1 MKILHLDLKSVQDNY
16 VEFRYFLD
24 NPNHYESRRL
34 CLTEIADLITSAER
48 DYYVAIPE
56 PYPVAGK
63 RLFDWLDGTERL
75 FSRKI
80 AELGRESIIL
90 AIATAERLAHLPWE
104 VLHDGQS
111 FLVAKPLPILPVR
124 WMSSDSIKKL
134 SVDEAPPENRAL
146 NLLFMAASPLDVEP
160 VLDFEKEEGLILK
173 ATKDARQDLALI
185 VEESG
190 CLTEL
195 GYLIDS
201 HDKGYFD
208 VFHLTGHGTINDSG
222 EPRFYTETET
232 GQKYLAS
239 GQDIANS
246 FKSRLPK
253 LLFLSGCRTGQRGKS
268 GLIPS
273 LAEELL
279 SFGAKA
285 VLGWGKKVR
294 EEDATAAAAA
304 LYKSLAAGY
313 QLTEALGETYQALI
327 TQEARDWHLLR
338 LYVAGNMPIDLV
350 TTVNTRGRKR
360 APKPTVTEQFL
371 DAAGQQ
377 VKVPTREAFVG
388 RRRQIQNCLKALK
401 FPSDQ
406 VGVLI
411 HGMGGLGKSSLASR
425 LCDRL
430 TEFDKIVW
438 SGKVDEASLLSKLG
452 DKLLKLQRE
461 ALQRD
466 DEELKYRLRD
476 LFWALEE
483 MAEFSDKKGSGGKGK
498 PFLLVLD
505 DFENNLESRP
515 NSGDY
520 VLLPDIARILEAL
533 VWAIQETDA
542 PHRLILTCRYDFDS
556 RLLRDFYKQ
565 SLDGFKG
572 ADLQK
577 KCSQLEAFAPGS
589 KVDEKLKSPAQNLAD
604 GNPRLL
610 ERLNLVLLAE
620 QLDVTAILEQIEKT
634 TAEFRE
640 DILNQEL
647 LKQLSPELTNM
658 LELALVYQ
666 LPVPREAIAAV
677 CTSIVDLEKNI
688 NRAIA
693 LGLLEVSPDSS
704 LRVPRILSLNL
715 PEDSEGLHREAAE
728 VLYRLWL
735 EEAEYSTEEQALEIH
750 RLAMLGKVE
759 KISVEIA
766 AVLTSRWKNQSRFRE
781 AVKTCQETLAV
792 FPDYR
797 IFHSLARSQAE
808 LGETDVAKKYYQQA
822 LDECPPADEIVKAA
836 ILHNLA
842 GIYATQGELAKAI
855 ALYEQ
860 SLELKEKIG
869 NVQGKAATLHCL
881 AIIYAK
887 QGEVAKA
894 IAFYEQSLELHEKI
908 GDVQGKA
915 ATLHQLAGIY
925 ANQGEVAK
933 AIAFY
938 EQSLELKEKI
948 GDVQGK
954 AATLHNLAII
964 YANQGEV
971 AKAIALYEQSLEL
984 KEKIGSVQGKA
995 ATLHELAGIYA
1006 DRGEVAKAIALYEQS
1021 LELTGKIGDVRGKAA
1036 TLHNLAIIYAN
1047 RGEVAKAIALYEQS
1061 LELDEK
1067 IGDVRGKAAT
1077 LHELAGIYATQGEVA
1092 KAIAFYEQSLELT
1105 GKIGDVRGKAATLH
1119 QLAGIYSKQGEVA
1132 KAIAFYEQS
1141 LELEEKIGDVRGKAA
1156 TLHQLAGIYSKQGEV
1171 AKASALY
1178 EQSLE
1183 LEEKIGNVRGKAA
1196 TLHQL
1201 AGIYANQ
1208 GEVAKASALYEQSL
1222 ELEEKIGNVSG

>member
-1 MKILHLDLKSVQDNY
+1 MKIIHLDLKTVQGNY

-34 CLTEIADLITSAER
+34 CLTEIANLITLAEQ
-48 DYYVAIPE
+48 DYYVALPE
-56 PYPVAGK
+56 TYPVTGK

-111 FLVAKPLPILPVR
+111 FLVAKPQPIVPVR

-134 SVDEAPPENRAL
+134 SVDEATPENRAL
-146 NLLFMAASPLDVEP
+146 NLLFMAASPLDVED

-232 GQKYLAS
+232 AKTYLAS

-246 FKSRLPK
+246 LRFRLPK
-253 LLFLSGCRTGQRGKS
+253 LLFMSGCRTGQRGKS

-313 QLTEALGETYQALI
+313 ELTEALGDTYQALI
-327 TQEARDWHLLR
+327 AHQARDWHLLR
-338 LYVAGNMPIDLV
+338 LYVAGNMPINLV
-350 TTVNTRGRKR
+350 TTVRTRGRKR
-360 APKPTVTEQFL
+360 APKLTVTEQFL
-371 DAAGQQ
+371 DTAGQQ

-401 FPSDQ
+401 FPSNK

-430 TEFDKIVW
+430 TEFDIIVW
-438 SGKVDEASLLSKLG
+438 CGNVDEASLRSKLG
-452 DKLLKLQRE
+452 DKLPKLQRE

-483 MAEFSDKKGSGGKGK
+483 MAESSDKTGSGGNGK
-498 PFLLVLD
+498 PFMLVLD

-520 VLLPDIARILEAL
+520 VLIREMAMILEAL
-533 VWAIQETDA
+533 VWAIQETNA

-556 RLLRDFYKQ
+556 PRLLRDFYKQ

-577 KCSQLEAFAPGS
+577 KCSQLKAFAPES
-589 KVDEKLKSPAQNLAD
+589 KVDEKLKSPAQKLAD

-640 DILNQEL
+640 DILNREL

-658 LELALVYQ
+658 LELALV
-666 LPVPREAIAAV
+666 
-677 CTSIVDLEKNI
+677 
-688 NRAIA
+688 
-693 LGLLEVSPDSS
+693 
-704 LRVPRILSLNL
+704 
-715 PEDSEGLHREAAE
+715 
-728 VLYRLWL
+728 
-735 EEAEYSTEEQALEIH
+735 
-750 RLAMLGKVE
+750 
-759 KISVEIA
+759 
-766 AVLTSRWKNQSRFRE
+766 
-781 AVKTCQETLAV
+781 
-792 FPDYR
+792 
-797 IFHSLARSQAE
+797 
-808 LGETDVAKKYYQQA
+808 
-822 LDECPPADEIVKAA
+822 
-836 ILHNLA
+836 
-842 GIYATQGELAKAI
+842 
-855 ALYEQ
+855 
-860 SLELKEKIG
+860 
-869 NVQGKAATLHCL
+869 
-881 AIIYAK
+881 
-887 QGEVAKA
+887 
-894 IAFYEQSLELHEKI
+894 
-908 GDVQGKA
+908 
-915 ATLHQLAGIY
+915 
-925 ANQGEVAK
+925 
-933 AIAFY
+933 
-938 EQSLELKEKI
+938 
-948 GDVQGK
+948 
-954 AATLHNLAII
+954 
-964 YANQGEV
+964 
-971 AKAIALYEQSLEL
+971 
-984 KEKIGSVQGKA
+984 
-995 ATLHELAGIYA
+995 
-1006 DRGEVAKAIALYEQS
+1006 
-1021 LELTGKIGDVRGKAA
+1021 
-1036 TLHNLAIIYAN
+1036 
-1047 RGEVAKAIALYEQS
+1047 
-1061 LELDEK
+1061 
-1067 IGDVRGKAAT
+1067 
-1077 LHELAGIYATQGEVA
+1077 
-1092 KAIAFYEQSLELT
+1092 
-1105 GKIGDVRGKAATLH
+1105 
-1119 QLAGIYSKQGEVA
+1119 
-1132 KAIAFYEQS
+1132 
-1141 LELEEKIGDVRGKAA
+1141 
-1156 TLHQLAGIYSKQGEV
+1156 
-1171 AKASALY
+1171 
-1178 EQSLE
+1178 
-1183 LEEKIGNVRGKAA
+1183 
-1196 TLHQL
+1196 
-1201 AGIYANQ
+1201 
-1208 GEVAKASALYEQSL
+1208 
-1222 ELEEKIGNVSG
+1222 

>member
-1 MKILHLDLKSVQDNY
+1 MKILHLDLKTVQDNY

-34 CLTEIADLITSAER
+34 CLTEIADLIKLAER
-48 DYYVAIPE
+48 DYDVALPV
-56 PYPVAGK
+56 PYPEMGK

-90 AIATAERLAHLPWE
+90 AIATAETLAHLPWE

-111 FLVAKPLPILPVR
+111 FLVAKPQPIVPVR

-134 SVDEAPPENRAL
+134 SVDEAAPENRAL
-146 NLLFMAASPLDVEP
+146 NVLFMAASPLGGEP

-232 GQKYLAS
+232 GINYPAS

-246 FKSRLPK
+246 LRFRIPK
-253 LLFLSGCRTGQRGKS
+253 LLFMSGCRTGQRGKS

-294 EEDATAAAAA
+294 DEDATAAAAA

-313 QLTEALGETYQALI
+313 ALTEALGKTYQALI
-327 TQEARDWHLLR
+327 AHEARDWHLLR
-338 LYVAGNMPIDLV
+338 LYVAGNMPINLV
-350 TTVNTRGRKR
+350 TTVRTPGRKR

-388 RRRQIQNCLKALK
+388 RRRQIQNCLKELK
-401 FPSDQ
+401 FPSDK

-452 DKLLKLQRE
+452 DKLPKLQRE

-476 LFWALEE
+476 LFLALKE
-483 MAEFSDKKGSGGKGK
+483 MAESSDKTGSGGNGK

-520 VLLPDIARILEAL
+520 VLLPEMARILEAL

-589 KVDEKLKSPAQNLAD
+589 KVDENLKSPAQNLAD

-677 CTSIVDLEKNI
+677 CTSIVDLDKNI

-693 LGLLEVSPDSS
+693 LGLLEVSPDLF

-715 PEDSEGLHREAAE
+715 PEDSEGLHRQAAE
-728 VLYRLWL
+728 VLYRLWR
-735 EEAEYSTEEQALEIH
+735 EEAEYFTEEQGLEIH

-766 AVLTSRWKNQSRFRE
+766 AVLTYGWNSQSRFRE

-797 IFHSLARSQAE
+797 IFHSLAISQAQ
-808 LGETDVAKKYYQQA
+808 LGETDAAKKYYQQA
-822 LDECPPADEIVKAA
+822 LDECPPADQIGKAA
-836 ILHNLA
+836 IFNNLA
-842 GIYATQGELAKAI
+842 GIYATQGEVAKASALYEESLELTGNIGDVQGKAATLHQLAGIYAHQGEVAKAIAFYQKSLELKEKIGNLQGKAATLHCLAGIYANQGEVAKAIAFYEQSLELYEKIGDVQGKAANLHQLAGIYAHQGEVAKAIALYEESLELKEKIGDVQGKAATLHNLAGIYAHQGEVAKAIAFYEESLELTEKIGDVRGKAATLHQLAGIYAHQGEVAKAI

-881 AIIYAK
+881 A
-887 QGEVAKA
+887 V
-894 IAFYEQSLELHEKI
+894 
-908 GDVQGKA
+908 
-915 ATLHQLAGIY
+915 IY

-938 EQSLELKEKI
+938 EQSLELEEKI
-948 GDVQGK
+948 GNVRGK
-954 AATLHNLAII
+954 AATLLQLAGI
-964 YANQGEV
+964 YAHQGEV

-984 KEKIGSVQGKA
+984 KEKIG
-995 ATLHELAGIYA
+995 
-1006 DRGEVAKAIALYEQS
+1006 
-1021 LELTGKIGDVRGKAA
+1021 
-1036 TLHNLAIIYAN
+1036 
-1047 RGEVAKAIALYEQS
+1047 
-1061 LELDEK
+1061 
-1067 IGDVRGKAAT
+1067 
-1077 LHELAGIYATQGEVA
+1077 
-1092 KAIAFYEQSLELT
+1092 
-1105 GKIGDVRGKAATLH
+1105 
-1119 QLAGIYSKQGEVA
+1119 
-1132 KAIAFYEQS
+1132 
-1141 LELEEKIGDVRGKAA
+1141 
-1156 TLHQLAGIYSKQGEV
+1156 
-1171 AKASALY
+1171 
-1178 EQSLE
+1178 
-1183 LEEKIGNVRGKAA
+1183 NV
-1196 TLHQL
+1196 
-1201 AGIYANQ
+1201 
-1208 GEVAKASALYEQSL
+1208 
-1222 ELEEKIGNVSG
+1222 

>member
-1 MKILHLDLKSVQDNY
+1 MKIIHLDLKTVQDNY

-34 CLTEIADLITSAER
+34 CLTEIADLIKLAEQ
-48 DYYVAIPE
+48 DYYVALPE
-56 PYPVAGK
+56 SYPVTGK

-111 FLVAKPLPILPVR
+111 FLVAKPQPIVPVR

-134 SVDEAPPENRAL
+134 SLDEAMPENRAL
-146 NLLFMAASPLDVEP
+146 NLLFMAASPLDVED

-232 GQKYLAS
+232 GKNYPAS

-253 LLFLSGCRTGQRGKS
+253 LLFMSGCRTGQRGKS

-279 SFGAKA
+279 SSGAKA

-294 EEDATAAAAA
+294 DEDATAAAAA

-313 QLTEALGETYQALI
+313 ELTEALASTYQALI
-327 TQEARDWHLLR
+327 AHQARDWHLLR
-338 LYVAGNMPIDLV
+338 PYVAGNMPINLV
-350 TTVNTRGRKR
+350 TTVRTRGRKR

-388 RRRQIQNCLKALK
+388 RRRQIRNCLKALK

-452 DKLLKLQRE
+452 DKLQKLQRE

-483 MAEFSDKKGSGGKGK
+483 MAESSDKTGSGGNGK
-498 PFLLVLD
+498 PFMLVLD
-505 DFENNLESRP
+505 DFENNLASRP

-520 VLLPDIARILEAL
+520 VLLPEMAMILKAL
-533 VWAIQETDA
+533 VWAIEETNA
-542 PHRLILTCRYDFDS
+542 PHRLIITCRYDFDS
-556 RLLRDFYKQ
+556 PLLRDFYKQ

-666 LPVPREAIAAV
+666 LPVPRKAIAAV
-677 CTSIVDLEKNI
+677 CTSIVDIDKNI

-693 LGLLEVSPDSS
+693 LGLLEVSPDLF

-715 PEDSEGLHREAAE
+715 PEDSEGLHRQAAE

-735 EEAEYSTEEQALEIH
+735 EEAEYSTEEQQLEIH
-750 RLAMLGKVE
+750 RLALLGKVE
-759 KISVEIA
+759 KMSVKIA
-766 AVLTSRWKNQSRFRE
+766 EVLTHRWNNQSRFRE

-792 FPDYR
+792 FPNYR
-797 IFHSLARSQAE
+797 IFHSLAFYQAQ
-808 LGETDVAKKYYQQA
+808 LGETDAAKKYNQQA

-842 GIYATQGELAKAI
+842 GIYVTQGELAKAIAFYEQSLEINEKIGHLQGKAATWRQLAEIYATQGELAKAI
-855 ALYEQ
+855 ALCEQ
-860 SLELKEKIG
+860 SLDLAEKIG
-869 NVQGKAATLHCL
+869 DVEGKAPTLHCL
-881 AIIYAK
+881 AVIYAT

-894 IAFYEQSLELHEKI
+894 IAFYEQSLEINEKI
-908 GDVQGKA
+908 GNIQGKA
-915 ATLHQLAGIY
+915 VTLY
-925 ANQGEVAK
+925 
-933 AIAFY
+933 
-938 EQSLELKEKI
+938 
-948 GDVQGK
+948 
-954 AATLHNLAII
+954 NLALI

-984 KEKIGSVQGKA
+984 
-995 ATLHELAGIYA
+995 
-1006 DRGEVAKAIALYEQS
+1006 
-1021 LELTGKIGDVRGKAA
+1021 
-1036 TLHNLAIIYAN
+1036 
-1047 RGEVAKAIALYEQS
+1047 
-1061 LELDEK
+1061 DEK
-1067 IGDVRGKAAT
+1067 IGNIQGKVAT
-1077 LHELAGIYATQGEVA
+1077 LHQLAQIYAKQGEVA
-1092 KAIAFYEQSLELT
+1092 KALALYEESLELEE
-1105 GKIGDVRGKAATLH
+1105 KIGNIQGRAATL
-1119 QLAGIYSKQGEVA
+1119 LLLTIIYAKQGEVA
-1132 KAIAFYEQS
+1132 KAIAFYQQS
-1141 LELEEKIGDVRGKAA
+1141 LELKEKIGDVQGKAA
-1156 TLHQLAGIYSKQGEV
+1156 TFAMLGQLLAAQGDFDQ
-1171 AKASALY
+1171 ALNY
-1178 EQSLE
+1178 LQQSLE
-1183 LEEKIGNVRGKAA
+1183 ILQHLRSPDAETVREIIAMV
-1196 TLHQL
+1196 QQM
-1201 AGIYANQ
+1201 AGD
-1208 GEVAKASALYEQSL
+1208 
-1222 ELEEKIGNVSG
+1222 

>member
-24 NPNHYESRRL
+24 NPNDYESRRL
-34 CLTEIADLITSAER
+34 CLTEIADLIKLAEQ
-48 DYYVAIPE
+48 DYDVAIPV
-56 PYPVAGK
+56 PYPETGK

-111 FLVAKPLPILPVR
+111 FLVAKPQPIVPVR

-134 SVDEAPPENRAL
+134 SVDEAKPENRAL
-146 NLLFMAASPLDVEP
+146 NLLFMAASPLGVEQ

-232 GQKYLAS
+232 GKHYLAS
-239 GQDIANS
+239 GQDIAS
-246 FKSRLPK
+246 SLRFRIPK
-253 LLFLSGCRTGQRGKS
+253 LLFMSGCRTGQRGKS

-279 SFGAKA
+279 IFGAKA

-294 EEDATAAAAA
+294 EEEATAAAAA

-313 QLTEALGETYQALI
+313 ELTEALGKTYQALI
-327 TQEARDWHLLR
+327 AHEARDWHLLR
-338 LYVAGNMPIDLV
+338 LYVAGNMPLNLV
-350 TTVNTRGRKR
+350 TTLRRGRKR
-360 APKPTVTEQFL
+360 APKPTVTQQFL

-411 HGMGGLGKSSLASR
+411 HGMVGLGKSSLASR

-461 ALQRD
+461 ALQLH
-466 DEELKYRLRD
+466 DEKLKYRLRNLFLD
-476 LFWALEE
+476 LEK
-483 MAEFSDKKGSGGKGK
+483 MADSSPQPGSGGNGK
-498 PFLLVLD
+498 PFMLVLD

-515 NSGDY
+515 NGGDY
-520 VLLPDIARILEAL
+520 VLLPEMARILEAL

-677 CTSIVDLEKNI
+677 CSSIVDLEKNI

-715 PEDSEGLHREAAE
+715 PEDSEGLHRQAAE

-735 EEAEYSTEEQALEIH
+735 EEAESFTEEQGLEIH

-766 AVLTSRWKNQSRFRE
+766 KVLTTRWWKNQSRFRE
-781 AVKTCQETLAV
+781 AVKTCEETLAV

-808 LGETDVAKKYYQQA
+808 LGETDAAKKYYQQA
-822 LDECPPADEIVKAA
+822 LDECPPTDEIEKAA

-842 GIYATQGELAKAI
+842 EIYATQGEVAKAIELQEKSLELQEKMGDVQGKAATLHQLGIIYAHQGEVAKAI
-855 ALYEQ
+855 AFYEE
-860 SLELKEKIG
+860 SLELKEKSG

-881 AIIYAK
+881 GIIYAD
-887 QGEVAKA
+887 QGEVATA
-894 IAFYEQSLELHEKI
+894 IAFYEQSLELTGKI
-908 GDVQGKA
+908 GYLQGKA

-925 ANQGEVAK
+925 ANQGEVA
-933 AIAFY
+933 
-938 EQSLELKEKI
+938 Q
-948 GDVQGK
+948 
-954 AATLHNLAII
+954 
-964 YANQGEV
+964 
-971 AKAIALYEQSLEL
+971 AIALYEQSLEL
-984 KEKIGSVQGKA
+984 HEKIGNVLGKA
-995 ATLHELAGIYA
+995 ATLPQLAIIYA
-1006 DRGEVAKAIALYEQS
+1006 KQGEVAKASAFYEQS
-1021 LELTGKIGDVRGKAA
+1021 LEIAEKRGDVRGKAA
-1036 TLHNLAIIYAN
+1036 TLHNLAGIYAN
-1047 RGEVAKAIALYEQS
+1047 
-1061 LELDEK
+1061 
-1067 IGDVRGKAAT
+1067 
-1077 LHELAGIYATQGEVA
+1077 QGEVA
-1092 KAIAFYEQSLELT
+1092 KAIAFYEESLEIT
-1105 GKIGDVRGKAATLH
+1105 EKMGDVRGKAANL
-1119 QLAGIYSKQGEVA
+1119 LK
-1132 KAIAFYEQS
+1132 
-1141 LELEEKIGDVRGKAA
+1141 
-1156 TLHQLAGIYSKQGEV
+1156 
-1171 AKASALY
+1171 
-1178 EQSLE
+1178 
-1183 LEEKIGNVRGKAA
+1183 
-1196 TLHQL
+1196 L

-1208 GEVAKASALYEQSL
+1208 GEVAKASALYEKSL
-1222 ELEEKIGNVSG
+1222 EL

>member
-34 CLTEIADLITSAER
+34 CLTEIADLITSAEQ
-48 DYYVAIPE
+48 DYYVNLPE
-56 PYPVAGK
+56 SYPVTGK

-90 AIATAERLAHLPWE
+90 AIATAETLAHLPWE

-111 FLVAKPLPILPVR
+111 FLVAKPQPIVPVR

-134 SVDEAPPENRAL
+134 SVDEATPENRAL
-146 NLLFMAASPLDVEP
+146 NLLFMAASPLDVKQ

-232 GQKYLAS
+232 GKNYLAS

-253 LLFLSGCRTGQRGKS
+253 LLFMSGCRTGQRGKS

-313 QLTEALGETYQALI
+313 ALTEALGNTYQALI
-327 TQEARDWHLLR
+327 DRKARDWHLLR
-338 LYVAGNMPIDLV
+338 LYVAGNMPINLV
-350 TTVNTRGRKR
+350 TTVRTRGRKR
-360 APKPTVTEQFL
+360 APKPTVTQQFL

-388 RRRQIQNCLKALK
+388 RRRQIQNCLKELK
-401 FPSDQ
+401 FPSHK

-452 DKLLKLQRE
+452 DKLLRLQRE
-461 ALQRD
+461 ALQLD

-476 LFWALEE
+476 LFGALKE
-483 MAEFSDKKGSGGKGK
+483 MAESSDKTGSGGHGK

-520 VLLPDIARILEAL
+520 VLLPEMARILEAL

-589 KVDEKLKSPAQNLAD
+589 KVDEKLKLQAQNLAD

-658 LELALVYQ
+658 LELALVYK

-677 CTSIVDLEKNI
+677 CTSIVDIDKNI

-715 PEDSEGLHREAAE
+715 AEDSEGLHRQAAE
-728 VLYRLWL
+728 VLYRLWG
-735 EEAEYSTEEQALEIH
+735 EEAEFSTDEEQELEIH

-759 KISVEIA
+759 KISVEMA
-766 AVLTSRWKNQSRFRE
+766 AVLTHGWRNQSRFRE

-797 IFHSLARSQAE
+797 IFHILAFSQAQ
-808 LGETDVAKKYYQQA
+808 LGETDAAKKYNQQA
-822 LDECPPADEIVKAA
+822 LDECPPADERVKAA

-842 GIYATQGELAKAI
+842 EIYVTQGELAKAI

-860 SLELKEKIG
+860 SLEINEKIG
-869 NVQGKAATLHCL
+869 YLQGKAATWHQLAVIYATQGEVAKAMAFYEQSLDLAEKIGDVEGKAATLHNL
-881 AIIYAK
+881 AVIYAT

-894 IAFYEQSLELHEKI
+894 MAFYEQSLEINEKI
-908 GDVQGKA
+908 SHLQGKA
-915 ATLHQLAGIY
+915 DNLHSLAGIY
-925 ANQGEVAK
+925 ANQGEVAN
-933 AIAFY
+933 AIALY
-938 EQSLELKEKI
+938 EESLELEEKI
-948 GDVQGK
+948 GNVRGK
-954 AATLHNLAII
+954 DATLHCLAGI
-964 YANQGEV
+964 YADQGEV

-984 KEKIGSVQGKA
+984 EEKICDVQGKA
-995 ATLHELAGIYA
+995 ATLRKLAPIYA
-1006 DRGEVAKAIALYEQS
+1006 KQ
-1021 LELTGKIGDVRGKAA
+1021 
-1036 TLHNLAIIYAN
+1036 
-1047 RGEVAKAIALYEQS
+1047 GEVAKAIALYEQS

-1067 IGDVRGKAAT
+1067 IGNIQGKVAT
-1077 LHELAGIYATQGEVA
+1077 LHELPGIYAKQGEVA
-1092 KAIAFYEQSLELT
+1092 KALALYEESLELEE
-1105 GKIGDVRGKAATLH
+1105 KIGNLQGKAATLYL
-1119 QLAGIYSKQGEVA
+1119 LAIIYSKQGEVA
-1132 KAIAFYEQS
+1132 KAIAFYQEF
-1141 LELEEKIGDVRGKAA
+1141 LELN
-1156 TLHQLAGIYSKQGEV
+1156 
-1171 AKASALY
+1171 
-1178 EQSLE
+1178 
-1183 LEEKIGNVRGKAA
+1183 EKIGNV
-1196 TLHQL
+1196 
-1201 AGIYANQ
+1201 
-1208 GEVAKASALYEQSL
+1208 
-1222 ELEEKIGNVSG
+1222 

>member
-1 MKILHLDLKSVQDNY
+1 MKIIHLDLKTVQDNY

-34 CLTEIADLITSAER
+34 CLTEIADLIKLAEQ
-48 DYYVAIPE
+48 DYYVALPE
-56 PYPVAGK
+56 SYPVTGK

-111 FLVAKPLPILPVR
+111 FLVAKPQPIVPVR

-134 SVDEAPPENRAL
+134 SLDEAMPENRAL
-146 NLLFMAASPLDVEP
+146 NLLFMAASPLDVED

-232 GQKYLAS
+232 GKNYPAS

-253 LLFLSGCRTGQRGKS
+253 LLFMSGCRTGQRGKS

-279 SFGAKA
+279 SSGAKA

-294 EEDATAAAAA
+294 DEDATAAAAA

-313 QLTEALGETYQALI
+313 ELTEALASTYQALI
-327 TQEARDWHLLR
+327 AHQARDWHLLR
-338 LYVAGNMPIDLV
+338 PYVAGNMPINLV
-350 TTVNTRGRKR
+350 TTVRTRGRKR

-401 FPSDQ
+401 FPSDK

-452 DKLLKLQRE
+452 DKLPKLQRE

-483 MAEFSDKKGSGGKGK
+483 MAESSDKTGSGGNGK
-498 PFLLVLD
+498 PFMLVLD

-520 VLLPDIARILEAL
+520 VLLPEMAMILKAL
-533 VWAIQETDA
+533 VWAIQETNA

-556 RLLRDFYKQ
+556 PLLRDFYKQ

-577 KCSQLEAFAPGS
+577 KSSQLEAFAPES
-589 KVDEKLKSPAQNLAD
+589 QVDEKLKSQAQNLAD

-610 ERLNLVLLAE
+610 ERLNLVLLAQ

-658 LELALVYQ
+658 LELALVYH
-666 LPVPREAIAAV
+666 LSVPREGIAAV
-677 CTSIVDLEKNI
+677 CRDIVDVDTNI
-688 NRAIA
+688 DRAIA

-715 PEDSEGLHREAAE
+715 PEDSEGLHRQAAE
-728 VLYRLWL
+728 VLYRLWW
-735 EEAEYSTEEQALEIH
+735 EEAESSTEEKGLEIH

-759 KISVEIA
+759 KITVEIA
-766 AVLTSRWKNQSRFRE
+766 EVLTRQWNNQSRFRE

-797 IFHSLARSQAE
+797 IFHSLARSQAQ
-808 LGETDVAKKYYQQA
+808 LGETDAAKKYYQQA

-836 ILHNLA
+836 ILNNLA
-842 GIYATQGELAKAI
+842 LIYAHQGEVAKAL
-855 ALYEQ
+855 AFYEQ
-860 SLELKEKIG
+860 SLELTEKISHL
-869 NVQGKAATLHCL
+869 QGKAATLHCL
-881 AIIYAK
+881 A
-887 QGEVAKA
+887 V
-894 IAFYEQSLELHEKI
+894 
-908 GDVQGKA
+908 
-915 ATLHQLAGIY
+915 IY

-933 AIAFY
+933 ALAFY
-938 EQSLELKEKI
+938 EQSLELQEKI
-948 GDVQGK
+948 GD
-954 AATLHNLAII
+954 
-964 YANQGEV
+964 
-971 AKAIALYEQSLEL
+971 
-984 KEKIGSVQGKA
+984 VQGKA

-1006 DRGEVAKAIALYEQS
+1006 
-1021 LELTGKIGDVRGKAA
+1021 
-1036 TLHNLAIIYAN
+1036 N
-1047 RGEVAKAIALYEQS
+1047 
-1061 LELDEK
+1061 
-1067 IGDVRGKAAT
+1067 
-1077 LHELAGIYATQGEVA
+1077 QGEVA
-1092 KAIAFYEQSLELT
+1092 KAISLYEESLKLHEKIGNLQGKAANLHCLAIIYASQGEVVKAISFYQQSLEL
-1105 GKIGDVRGKAATLH
+1105 KEKFGDVQGKAATFAMLG
-1119 QLAGIYSKQGEVA
+1119 QLLAAQGDFDQA
-1132 KAIAFYEQS
+1132 LNYLQQS
-1141 LELEEKIGDVRGKAA
+1141 LEILQHLRSPDAQTVKRIISRIQQIAGD
-1156 TLHQLAGIYSKQGEV
+1156 
-1171 AKASALY
+1171 
-1178 EQSLE
+1178 
-1183 LEEKIGNVRGKAA
+1183 
-1196 TLHQL
+1196 
-1201 AGIYANQ
+1201 
-1208 GEVAKASALYEQSL
+1208 
-1222 ELEEKIGNVSG
+1222 

>member
-1 MKILHLDLKSVQDNY
+1 MVRNRVFPKILRCNWQICSKTRFLWSIFSNREGEISEPSGKYPQTRKTKWYLPLSLFKIRLINMKILHLDLKSVQDNY

-34 CLTEIADLITSAER
+34 CLTEIADLIKLAEQ
-48 DYYVAIPE
+48 DYYVALPE
-56 PYPVAGK
+56 SYPVTGK

-111 FLVAKPLPILPVR
+111 FLVAKPQPIVPVR

-134 SVDEAPPENRAL
+134 SVDEAKPENRAL
-146 NLLFMAASPLDVEP
+146 NLLFMAASPLGVEQ

-232 GQKYLAS
+232 GKHYLAS

-253 LLFLSGCRTGQRGKS
+253 LLFLSGCRTGQRGKA

-279 SFGAKA
+279 IFGAKA

-294 EEDATAAAAA
+294 DEDATPAAAA

-313 QLTEALGETYQALI
+313 ELTEALGKTYQALI
-327 TQEARDWHLLR
+327 DRKARDWHLLR
-338 LYVAGNMPIDLV
+338 LYVAGNMPINLV
-350 TTVNTRGRKR
+350 TTVRTRGRKR

-388 RRRQIQNCLKALK
+388 RRRQIQNCLKELK
-401 FPSDQ
+401 IPSAK
-406 VGVLI
+406 VGILI
-411 HGMGGLGKSSLASR
+411 HAMVGLGKSSLASR

-438 SGKVDEASLLSKLG
+438 SGKVDEASLLRKLG
-452 DKLLKLQRE
+452 DKLPRLQRE
-461 ALQRD
+461 SLQLD
-466 DEELKYRLRD
+466 DEELRYRLRD

-483 MAEFSDKKGSGGKGK
+483 MAESSDKTGSGGNGK

-515 NSGDY
+515 NSGNY
-520 VLLPDIARILEAL
+520 VLLPEMARILEAL

-589 KVDEKLKSPAQNLAD
+589 EVDEKLKSPAQNLAD

-620 QLDVTAILEQIEKT
+620 QQDVTAIWEQIEKT

-640 DILNQEL
+640 DILNQEF

-666 LPVPREAIAAV
+666 LPVPRKAIAAL
-677 CTSIVDLEKNI
+677 CTSIVDLDKNI

-704 LRVPRILSLNL
+704 LRVPRILSLKL
-715 PEDSEGLHREAAE
+715 PEDSEGLHRQAAE
-728 VLYRLWL
+728 VLYRLWW
-735 EEAEYSTEEQALEIH
+735 EEAESPTEEQGLEIH

-759 KISVEIA
+759 KMSVEIA
-766 AVLTSRWKNQSRFRE
+766 EVLTHRWKDQSRFRE
-781 AVKTCQETLAV
+781 AVKTCEETLAV
-792 FPDYR
+792 FPNYR

-808 LGETDVAKKYYQQA
+808 LGETDAAKKYYQQA
-822 LDECPPADEIVKAA
+822 VDECPPADEIVKPA

-842 GIYATQGELAKAI
+842 GIYATQGEI
-855 ALYEQ
+855 
-860 SLELKEKIG
+860 
-869 NVQGKAATLHCL
+869 
-881 AIIYAK
+881 
-887 QGEVAKA
+887 AKA
-894 IAFYEQSLELHEKI
+894 IAFYEQSLELTGKM
-908 GDVQGKA
+908 GAVQGKA

-925 ANQGEVAK
+925 A
-933 AIAFY
+933 
-938 EQSLELKEKI
+938 
-948 GDVQGK
+948 D
-954 AATLHNLAII
+954 
-964 YANQGEV
+964 QGEV
-971 AKAIALYEQSLEL
+971 AKAIALYEESLEL
-984 KEKIGSVQGKA
+984 Q
-995 ATLHELAGIYA
+995 
-1006 DRGEVAKAIALYEQS
+1006 
-1021 LELTGKIGDVRGKAA
+1021 
-1036 TLHNLAIIYAN
+1036 
-1047 RGEVAKAIALYEQS
+1047 
-1061 LELDEK
+1061 
-1067 IGDVRGKAAT
+1067 
-1077 LHELAGIYATQGEVA
+1077 
-1092 KAIAFYEQSLELT
+1092 
-1105 GKIGDVRGKAATLH
+1105 
-1119 QLAGIYSKQGEVA
+1119 
-1132 KAIAFYEQS
+1132 
-1141 LELEEKIGDVRGKAA
+1141 
-1156 TLHQLAGIYSKQGEV
+1156 
-1171 AKASALY
+1171 
-1178 EQSLE
+1178 
-1183 LEEKIGNVRGKAA
+1183 EKIGNV
-1196 TLHQL
+1196 
-1201 AGIYANQ
+1201 
-1208 GEVAKASALYEQSL
+1208 
-1222 ELEEKIGNVSG
+1222 

>member
-16 VEFRYFLD
+16 VEFRYLLD
-24 NPNHYESRRL
+24 NPNDYEPKRL
-34 CLTEIADLITSAER
+34 CLTEIADLLTSAER
-48 DYYVAIPE
+48 DYYVALPE
-56 PYPVAGK
+56 SYPVTGK

-111 FLVAKPLPILPVR
+111 FLVAKPQPIVPVR

-134 SVDEAPPENRAL
+134 SVDEATPENRAL
-146 NLLFMAASPLDVEP
+146 NLLFMAASPLDVKQ

-232 GQKYLAS
+232 GKNYLAS

-253 LLFLSGCRTGQRGKS
+253 LLFMSGCRTGQRGKS

-285 VLGWGKKVR
+285 VLGWGRKVR
-294 EEDATAAAAA
+294 DEDATPAAAA

-313 QLTEALGETYQALI
+313 ALTEALASTYQALI
-327 TQEARDWHLLR
+327 DRKARDWHLLR
-338 LYVAGNMPIDLV
+338 LYVAGNMPINLV
-350 TTVNTRGRKR
+350 TTVRTRGRKR

-401 FPSDQ
+401 FPSDK

-452 DKLLKLQRE
+452 DKLQKLQRE

-483 MAEFSDKKGSGGKGK
+483 MAESSDKTGSGGHGK

-505 DFENNLESRP
+505 DFENNLEARP
-515 NSGDY
+515 NGGDY
-520 VLLPDIARILEAL
+520 VLLPEMARILEAL

-542 PHRLILTCRYDFDS
+542 PHRLILTCRYDFEAG
-556 RLLRDFYKQ
+556 LLQDFYKQ

-666 LPVPREAIAAV
+666 LPVPRQAIAAV
-677 CTSIVDLEKNI
+677 CTSIVDIDKNI

-715 PEDSEGLHREAAE
+715 PEDSEGLHRQAAE
-728 VLYRLWL
+728 VLYRLWW
-735 EEAEYSTEEQALEIH
+735 EEVESSTEEQGLEIH

-766 AVLTSRWKNQSRFRE
+766 EVLTSRWNNQSRFRE
-781 AVKTCQETLAV
+781 AVKTCEETLAV

-797 IFHSLARSQAE
+797 IFHSLAISQAQ
-808 LGETDVAKKYYQQA
+808 LGETDAAKKYYQQA
-822 LDECPPADEIVKAA
+822 LDECPPTDEIEKAS

-842 GIYATQGELAKAI
+842 GIYANQGEIAKAI
-855 ALYEQ
+855 ALYQ
-860 SLELKEKIG
+860 KSLELQEKIG
-869 NVQGKAATLHCL
+869 NVRGKAATLH
-881 AIIYAK
+881 A
-887 QGEVAKA
+887 
-894 IAFYEQSLELHEKI
+894 
-908 GDVQGKA
+908 
-915 ATLHQLAGIY
+915 
-925 ANQGEVAK
+925 
-933 AIAFY
+933 
-938 EQSLELKEKI
+938 
-948 GDVQGK
+948 
-954 AATLHNLAII
+954 LAII

-971 AKAIALYEQSLEL
+971 AKAI
-984 KEKIGSVQGKA
+984 
-995 ATLHELAGIYA
+995 T
-1006 DRGEVAKAIALYEQS
+1006 
-1021 LELTGKIGDVRGKAA
+1021 
-1036 TLHNLAIIYAN
+1036 
-1047 RGEVAKAIALYEQS
+1047 
-1061 LELDEK
+1061 
-1067 IGDVRGKAAT
+1067 
-1077 LHELAGIYATQGEVA
+1077 
-1092 KAIAFYEQSLELT
+1092 FYE
-1105 GKIGDVRGKAATLH
+1105 IGR
-1119 QLAGIYSKQGEVA
+1119 
-1132 KAIAFYEQS
+1132 
-1141 LELEEKIGDVRGKAA
+1141 
-1156 TLHQLAGIYSKQGEV
+1156 
-1171 AKASALY
+1171 ASCR
-1178 EQSLE
+1178 ER
-1183 LEEKIGNVRGKAA
+1183 V
-1196 TLHQL
+1196 
-1201 AGIYANQ
+1201 
-1208 GEVAKASALYEQSL
+1208 
-1222 ELEEKIGNVSG
+1222 

>member
-1 MKILHLDLKSVQDNY
+1 MKILHLDLKSLQDNY

-34 CLTEIADLITSAER
+34 CLTEIADLITSAEQ
-48 DYYVAIPE
+48 DYYVALPE
-56 PYPVAGK
+56 SYPVTGK

-111 FLVAKPLPILPVR
+111 FLVAKPQPIVPVR

-134 SVDEAPPENRAL
+134 SVDEATPENRAL
-146 NLLFMAASPLDVEP
+146 NLLFMAASPLDVED

-208 VFHLTGHGTINDSG
+208 VLHLTGHGTINDSG

-232 GQKYLAS
+232 GENYLAS

-246 FKSRLPK
+246 LRFRLPK
-253 LLFLSGCRTGQRGKS
+253 LLFMSGCRTGQRGKS

-313 QLTEALGETYQALI
+313 ELTEALASTYQALI
-327 TQEARDWHLLR
+327 AHKARDWHLLR
-338 LYVAGNMPIDLV
+338 LYVAGNMPINLV
-350 TTVNTRGRKR
+350 TTVRTRGRKR

-388 RRRQIQNCLKALK
+388 RRRQIQNCLKELK
-401 FPSDQ
+401 IPSDQ

-411 HGMGGLGKSSLASR
+411 YGMGGLGKSSLASR

-452 DKLLKLQRE
+452 DKLLRLQRE
-461 ALQRD
+461 ALQLD

-476 LFWALEE
+476 LFLALEE
-483 MAEFSDKKGSGGKGK
+483 MAHSSDKTGSGGHGK
-498 PFLLVLD
+498 PFMLVLD

-520 VLLPDIARILEAL
+520 VLLPEMARILEAV
-533 VWAIQETDA
+533 VWAIQETNA

-589 KVDEKLKSPAQNLAD
+589 KVDEKLKSQAQNLAD

-647 LKQLSPELTNM
+647 LKQLSPELTSM

-666 LPVPREAIAAV
+666 LPVPREGIAAV
-677 CTSIVDLEKNI
+677 CTCIVDIDKNI

-715 PEDSEGLHREAAE
+715 PEDSEGLHRQAAE
-728 VLYRLWL
+728 VLYRLWW
-735 EEAEYSTEEQALEIH
+735 EEAQSSTDEQQLEIH

-766 AVLTSRWKNQSRFRE
+766 DALTYRWTNQSRFRE
-781 AVKTCQETLAV
+781 AVKTCEETLAV
-792 FPDYR
+792 FPHYR
-797 IFHSLARSQAE
+797 IFNSLAVSQAQ
-808 LGETDVAKKYYQQA
+808 LGEHDAAKKYGQQA
-822 LDECPPADEIVKAA
+822 LDECPPADEIAKAA

-842 GIYATQGELAKAI
+842 EIYGTQGEL
-855 ALYEQ
+855 
-860 SLELKEKIG
+860 
-869 NVQGKAATLHCL
+869 
-881 AIIYAK
+881 
-887 QGEVAKA
+887 AKA
-894 IAFYEQSLELHEKI
+894 IAFYEQSLELSEKIGNLQGKAATWHQLAVIYANQGEVAKAIALCEQSLDLAEKI
-908 GDVQGKA
+908 GDVQGKP
-915 ATLHQLAGIY
+915 ATLHCLAGIY

-933 AIAFY
+933 AITFY
-938 EQSLELKEKI
+938 EQSLELTEKI
-948 GDVQGK
+948 SHLQGK

-971 AKAIALYEQSLEL
+971 AKAITLYEKSLEL
-984 KEKIGSVQGKA
+984 K
-995 ATLHELAGIYA
+995 
-1006 DRGEVAKAIALYEQS
+1006 
-1021 LELTGKIGDVRGKAA
+1021 
-1036 TLHNLAIIYAN
+1036 
-1047 RGEVAKAIALYEQS
+1047 
-1061 LELDEK
+1061 
-1067 IGDVRGKAAT
+1067 
-1077 LHELAGIYATQGEVA
+1077 
-1092 KAIAFYEQSLELT
+1092 
-1105 GKIGDVRGKAATLH
+1105 
-1119 QLAGIYSKQGEVA
+1119 
-1132 KAIAFYEQS
+1132 
-1141 LELEEKIGDVRGKAA
+1141 EKIGDVRGKAA
-1156 TLHQLAGIYSKQGEV
+1156 TLHQLAPIYAKQGEV
-1171 AKASALY
+1171 AKALALY
-1178 EQSLE
+1178 EESLE
-1183 LEEKIGNVRGKAA
+1183 LDEKIGDVQGKAA

-1201 AGIYANQ
+1201 APIYAKQ
-1208 GEVAKASALYEQSL
+1208 GEVAKALALY
-1222 ELEEKIGNVSG
+1222 

>member
-1 MKILHLDLKSVQDNY
+1 
-16 VEFRYFLD
+16 LD
-24 NPNHYESRRL
+24 NPNDHEPRRL
-34 CLTEIADLITSAER
+34 CLTEIADLIKLAEQ
-48 DYYVAIPE
+48 DYYVALPE
-56 PYPVAGK
+56 SYPVTGK

-111 FLVAKPLPILPVR
+111 FLVAKPQPIVPVR

-134 SVDEAPPENRAL
+134 SVDEATPENRAL
-146 NLLFMAASPLDVEP
+146 NLLFMAASPLDVED

-173 ATKDARQDLALI
+173 ATKDAKQDLALI

-208 VFHLTGHGTINDSG
+208 VLHLTGHGTINDSG

-232 GQKYLAS
+232 GKTYLAS
-239 GQDIANS
+239 GQEIANS
-246 FKSRLPK
+246 LRFRLPK
-253 LLFLSGCRTGQRGKS
+253 LLFMSGCRTGQRGKS

-313 QLTEALGETYQALI
+313 ELTEALASTYQALI
-327 TQEARDWHLLR
+327 AHQARDWHLLR
-338 LYVAGNMPIDLV
+338 LYVAENMPINLV
-350 TTVNTRGRKR
+350 TTVNTRWRKR

-371 DAAGQQ
+371 DAGGQQ

-388 RRRQIQNCLKALK
+388 RRRQIQNCLKELK

-438 SGKVDEASLLSKLG
+438 SGKVDEASLRSKLG
-452 DKLLKLQRE
+452 DKLPKLQRE

-483 MAEFSDKKGSGGKGK
+483 MAESSDKTGSGGHGK
-498 PFLLVLD
+498 PFMLVLD

-520 VLLPDIARILEAL
+520 VLLPEMARVLEAL
-533 VWAIQETDA
+533 VWAIQETNA

-589 KVDEKLKSPAQNLAD
+589 KVDEKLKSQAQNLAD

-620 QLDVTAILEQIEKT
+620 KLDVTAILEQIEKT

-666 LPVPREAIAAV
+666 LSVPREGIAAV
-677 CTSIVDLEKNI
+677 CTSIVDIDKNI

-704 LRVPRILSLNL
+704 LRVPRILSLKL
-715 PEDSEGLHREAAE
+715 PEDSEGLHRQAAE
-728 VLYRLWL
+728 VLYRLWW
-735 EEAEYSTEEQALEIH
+735 EEAKSSTEEQRLEIH

-759 KISVEIA
+759 KISVQIA
-766 AVLTSRWKNQSRFRE
+766 DALTYRWTNQSRFRE

-792 FPDYR
+792 
-797 IFHSLARSQAE
+797 
-808 LGETDVAKKYYQQA
+808 
-822 LDECPPADEIVKAA
+822 
-836 ILHNLA
+836 
-842 GIYATQGELAKAI
+842 
-855 ALYEQ
+855 
-860 SLELKEKIG
+860 
-869 NVQGKAATLHCL
+869 
-881 AIIYAK
+881 
-887 QGEVAKA
+887 
-894 IAFYEQSLELHEKI
+894 
-908 GDVQGKA
+908 
-915 ATLHQLAGIY
+915 
-925 ANQGEVAK
+925 
-933 AIAFY
+933 
-938 EQSLELKEKI
+938 
-948 GDVQGK
+948 
-954 AATLHNLAII
+954 
-964 YANQGEV
+964 
-971 AKAIALYEQSLEL
+971 
-984 KEKIGSVQGKA
+984 
-995 ATLHELAGIYA
+995 
-1006 DRGEVAKAIALYEQS
+1006 
-1021 LELTGKIGDVRGKAA
+1021 
-1036 TLHNLAIIYAN
+1036 
-1047 RGEVAKAIALYEQS
+1047 
-1061 LELDEK
+1061 
-1067 IGDVRGKAAT
+1067 
-1077 LHELAGIYATQGEVA
+1077 
-1092 KAIAFYEQSLELT
+1092 
-1105 GKIGDVRGKAATLH
+1105 
-1119 QLAGIYSKQGEVA
+1119 
-1132 KAIAFYEQS
+1132 
-1141 LELEEKIGDVRGKAA
+1141 
-1156 TLHQLAGIYSKQGEV
+1156 
-1171 AKASALY
+1171 
-1178 EQSLE
+1178 
-1183 LEEKIGNVRGKAA
+1183 
-1196 TLHQL
+1196 
-1201 AGIYANQ
+1201 
-1208 GEVAKASALYEQSL
+1208 
-1222 ELEEKIGNVSG
+1222 

>member
-1 MKILHLDLKSVQDNY
+1 MKIIHLDLKTVQDNY

-34 CLTEIADLITSAER
+34 CLTEIADLIKLAEQ
-48 DYYVAIPE
+48 DYYVALPE
-56 PYPVAGK
+56 SYPVTGK

-111 FLVAKPLPILPVR
+111 FLVVKPQPIVPVR

-134 SVDEAPPENRAL
+134 SVDEATPENRAL

-208 VFHLTGHGTINDSG
+208 VLHLTGHGTINDSG

-232 GQKYLAS
+232 GKNYLAS
-239 GQDIANS
+239 GQDIAS
-246 FKSRLPK
+246 SLRFRLPK
-253 LLFLSGCRTGQRGKS
+253 LLFMSGCRTGQRGKS

-294 EEDATAAAAA
+294 DEDATAAAAA

-313 QLTEALGETYQALI
+313 ELTEALGKTYQALI
-327 TQEARDWHLLR
+327 AHEARDWHLLR
-338 LYVAGNMPIDLV
+338 LYVAGNMPINLV
-350 TTVNTRGRKR
+350 TTVRTRGRKG

-388 RRRQIQNCLKALK
+388 RRRQIQNCLKELK
-401 FPSDQ
+401 FPSVQ

-411 HGMGGLGKSSLASR
+411 YGMGGLGKSSLASR

-452 DKLLKLQRE
+452 DKLQKLQRS

-483 MAEFSDKKGSGGKGK
+483 MAESSDKTGSGGNGK
-498 PFLLVLD
+498 PFMLVLD

-520 VLLPDIARILEAL
+520 VLLPEMARILEAL
-533 VWAIQETDA
+533 VWAIQETNA

-620 QLDVTAILEQIEKT
+620 QLDVTAILAQIEKT

-647 LKQLSPELTNM
+647 LKQLSPKLTNL

-666 LPVPREAIAAV
+666 LPVPGEAIAAV
-677 CTSIVDLEKNI
+677 CTSIADIDKNI

-715 PEDSEGLHREAAE
+715 PEDSEGLHRQAAE

-735 EEAEYSTEEQALEIH
+735 EEAEYSTEEKGLEIH

-759 KISVEIA
+759 NISVEIA
-766 AVLTSRWKNQSRFRE
+766 EFLTHRWSNQSRFRE
-781 AVKTCQETLAV
+781 SVKTCDETLAV
-792 FPDYR
+792 FPNYR
-797 IFHSLARSQAE
+797 IFHSLARSQSE
-808 LGETDVAKKYYQQA
+808 LGETDAAKKYYQQA
-822 LDECPPADEIVKAA
+822 LDECPPADERVKAA
-836 ILHNLA
+836 ILHNR
-842 GIYATQGELAKAI
+842 
-855 ALYEQ
+855 
-860 SLELKEKIG
+860 
-869 NVQGKAATLHCL
+869 
-881 AIIYAK
+881 AIIYAN
-887 QGEVAKA
+887 QGEIAKA

-908 GDVQGKA
+908 GDVRGKA
-915 ATLHQLAGIY
+915 ATLHNLAGIY

-938 EQSLELKEKI
+938 QQSLELTENIGDVQGKAANLHELAGIYANQGDVEQAIAFYQQSLELKEKI
-948 GDVQGK
+948 GNVQGK
-954 AATLHNLAII
+954 AATFAMLGQLLA
-964 YANQGEV
+964 AQGDFE
-971 AKAIALYEQSLEL
+971 KALNYLQQSLEIL
-984 KEKIGSVQGKA
+984 QHLRSPDAETVKEIIAAVQQM
-995 ATLHELAGIYA
+995 AG
-1006 DRGEVAKAIALYEQS
+1006 D
-1021 LELTGKIGDVRGKAA
+1021 
-1036 TLHNLAIIYAN
+1036 
-1047 RGEVAKAIALYEQS
+1047 
-1061 LELDEK
+1061 
-1067 IGDVRGKAAT
+1067 
-1077 LHELAGIYATQGEVA
+1077 
-1092 KAIAFYEQSLELT
+1092 
-1105 GKIGDVRGKAATLH
+1105 
-1119 QLAGIYSKQGEVA
+1119 
-1132 KAIAFYEQS
+1132 
-1141 LELEEKIGDVRGKAA
+1141 
-1156 TLHQLAGIYSKQGEV
+1156 
-1171 AKASALY
+1171 
-1178 EQSLE
+1178 
-1183 LEEKIGNVRGKAA
+1183 
-1196 TLHQL
+1196 
-1201 AGIYANQ
+1201 
-1208 GEVAKASALYEQSL
+1208 
-1222 ELEEKIGNVSG
+1222 